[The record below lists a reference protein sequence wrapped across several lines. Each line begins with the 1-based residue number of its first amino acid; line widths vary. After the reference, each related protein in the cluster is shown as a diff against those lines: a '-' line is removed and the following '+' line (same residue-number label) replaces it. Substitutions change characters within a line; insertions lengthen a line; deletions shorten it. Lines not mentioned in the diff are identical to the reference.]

1 MRPLFSMLL
10 CVSFLFLSSS
20 IHIVLACQSKVNF
33 LKQIMSALNTPNT
46 SPQPEVVTISNDILI
61 VYCEV
66 GLSILTIFVNLI
78 NFFWIRQRFETT
90 LVYQIQQIDSL
101 VTAVSQIGIIAI
113 LLSSISDAPNAY
125 ICAPAT
131 SFSIISFIHFL
142 LSNLL
147 MVTGQ

>member
-1 MRPLFSMLL
+1 
-10 CVSFLFLSSS
+10 
-20 IHIVLACQSKVNF
+20 
-33 LKQIMSALNTPNT
+33 MSALNTPK
-46 SPQPEVVTISNDILI
+46 PEVVTISNDILI
-61 VYCEV
+61 VAYCEV

-78 NFFWIRQRFETT
+78 NVFWIRQRFETT

-113 LLSSISDAPNAY
+113 LLSSISDDTNAY

-131 SFSIISFIHFL
+131 SFSIISFLHFL